1 MFEHV
6 GMANYGNFFTKM
18 AGLLAPKGV
27 MVLHSIGQAE
37 KPWATNPWIEKYIF
51 PGGYMPALSEVV
63 PAIEKARLVIRDIE
77 ILPMHYAHT
86 LRAWRERFT
95 ARKEEAIRLYD
106 ERFFRMWEFYLA
118 SSETAF
124 LYDKLSIFQI
134 QLSHRQE
141 SVPLTRNYIEKEE
154 KRLKRLESDRNCA
167 NTQADNRESA
177 VGR

>member
-1 MFEHV
+1 
-6 GMANYGNFFTKM
+6 
-18 AGLLAPKGV
+18 
-27 MVLHSIGQAE
+27 
-37 KPWATNPWIEKYIF
+37 
-51 PGGYMPALSEVV
+51 MPALSEVV

-124 LYDKLSIFQI
+124 LYDNLSIFQI
-134 QLSHRQE
+134 QLSHE
-141 SVPLTRNYIEKEE
+141 LEAVPFTRNYISEREAALRDFEKT
-154 KRLKRLESDRNCA
+154 RAPLEPV
-167 NTQADNRESA
+167 EF
-177 VGR
+177 